1 VEKEVLKCLDL
12 MKEVEVEIGRK
23 KAASA
28 RVKGLRGAI
37 AAAGAEAAELE
48 AQQQHLKRQ
57 MATLSD
63 RIKRLESQVGSRWL
77 GAQRASACKRVLGCM
92 PLASIPCPRSLV
104 PSTRLATPS

>member
-63 RIKRLESQVGSRWL
+63 RIKRLESQVG
-77 GAQRASACKRVLGCM
+77 GAAVEQLQQHVIWNSTERNCNWPQSA
-92 PLASIPCPRSLV
+92 
-104 PSTRLATPS
+104 